1 MNPYDVL
8 GVSPDASDEDIKKAY
23 RQLAKKYHPDANVNN
38 PNKELYTEKF
48 KQVQNAYK
56 TIMDQRK
63 NGYSSYQ
70 YQQSQ
75 QQGYYQGYG
84 QGYGQNTYQQYD
96 SGDQS
101 LYMRIQ
107 QMLNAARY
115 QEAMNLL
122 EGIRNKNDVWFYYAA
137 IAQRGLG
144 NLVQAR
150 EFAQTAYSMNPN
162 NLQYILLMQQLRGN
176 SRTYTTRQ
184 TTYGYPSAASWCYQM
199 LLCNCLLNI
208 CCGMRIC

>member
-8 GVSPDASDEDIKKAY
+8 GVSPDATDEEVKKAY
-23 RQLAKKYHPDANVNN
+23 RKLAKKYHPDANVDN

-70 YQQSQ
+70 YQNTN
-75 QQGYYQGYG
+75 QQGYQGY
-84 QGYGQNTYQQYD
+84 GYGQNTYQQY
-96 SGDQS
+96 SSQDQS
-101 LYMRIQ
+101 VYMHIQ
-107 QMLNAARY
+107 QLLNAQRY
-115 QEAMNLL
+115 GEAMNVL
-122 EGIRNKNDVWFYYAA
+122 ESIRNKNDVWFYYAA

-162 NLQYILLMQQLRGN
+162 NLQYILLVQQLSGN

-199 LLCNCLLNI
+199 LLCNCLLNM
-208 CCGMRIC
+208 CCGYRTC